1 MSYTPSIFS
10 TTPTLFSDQA
20 TLLFGEDSP
29 INTTITDSETEKV
42 VYTVSTSKANDLGT
56 VTTFKDTA
64 GELIASSQ
72 WQPGV
77 EEDLLTIFGVV
88 SSVPYKSYFKKA
100 MFKEGYSFSVSKKKK
115 YIWKRSQA
123 GLNVELYQEGT
134 KRKSPIAIFTKSR
147 RVTTDPNA
155 DPPISE
161 IVPAKIVLDEEA
173 LDIRDLVVIT
183 LCLVEKARRQREEA
197 LFSGTGSGGG
207 EGSVPGWSL
216 VA

>member
-100 MFKEGYSFSVSKKKK
+100 MFKEGYSFSVS
-115 YIWKRSQA
+115 
-123 GLNVELYQEGT
+123 
-134 KRKSPIAIFTKSR
+134 
-147 RVTTDPNA
+147 
-155 DPPISE
+155 
-161 IVPAKIVLDEEA
+161 
-173 LDIRDLVVIT
+173 
-183 LCLVEKARRQREEA
+183 
-197 LFSGTGSGGG
+197 
-207 EGSVPGWSL
+207 
-216 VA
+216 